1 MNVTFSPSCSCA
13 VPVHR
18 CGEPCKLFGRRGCM
32 DHCTKVREDSYFL
45 IVPGRSLRTHR
56 TWGMPKM
63 ITCAPRRFIRVA
75 RYGPLFNSQGLF
87 SQRCECASPAPSKEW
102 CYRVERPI
110 LVRNVVVSPCR
121 FTLLHSTVST
131 NYTPVYS
138 DQVHATHSC
147 NTRICPSTCE
157 LCKRRCDGLHL
168 HGLTPG
174 IHHLCG
180 YVRSLVQNFIS
191 FKHRNEQRNA
201 LVLRTMLRTNLS
213 N

>member
-1 MNVTFSPSCSCA
+1 
-13 VPVHR
+13 
-18 CGEPCKLFGRRGCM
+18 M
-32 DHCTKVREDSYFL
+32 DHCTKVSEDSYFL
-45 IVPGRSLRTHR
+45 TVTSGSLRTHR

-63 ITCAPRRFIRVA
+63 ITRAPRQFIRVA
-75 RYGPLFNSQGLF
+75 RYGPLFNSHGLF
-87 SQRCECASPAPSKEW
+87 SKLCECFSPAPSKKW
-102 CYRVERPI
+102 CCRVERPT

-121 FTLLHSTVST
+121 FSFLHSTVST
-131 NYTPVYS
+131 NYTHVYS
-138 DQVHATHSC
+138 DQEHDTHSC

-157 LCKRRCDGLHL
+157 LCKRRCDGPHL

-180 YVRSLVQNFIS
+180 LVRSLVQKFIL

-201 LVLRTMLRTNLS
+201 LVLSTMPRSGNLS